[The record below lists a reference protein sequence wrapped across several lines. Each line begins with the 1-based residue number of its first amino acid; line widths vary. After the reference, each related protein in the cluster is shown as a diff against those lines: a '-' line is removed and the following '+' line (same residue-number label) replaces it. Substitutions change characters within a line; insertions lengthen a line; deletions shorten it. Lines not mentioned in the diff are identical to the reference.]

1 MVWAVRIT
9 NIKYDFRNFVILFPA
24 ILMITGVVSYVFF
37 FSLRKL
43 GQTSFEEDKLIVTSV
58 FLVVF
63 IVTSHFLMFLNLQSS
78 LPRPSS
84 LWLFIGLMPSMALV
98 YANPLVKNSDFV
110 QYLTSAKDLFS
121 GKIGIADVMRAGE
134 LTTITHPD
142 FHGPAYYFF
151 HWPTYLGGFY
161 KLQGEQAIVFNRL
174 LIAFC
179 TISALYLLFAVLSKY
194 IHEPL
199 LALGMALM
207 SIAPIWYTF
216 LYRSGRDWFPI
227 YAAILFFA
235 LLQYRNNDGKKIVT
249 FGFLLSG
256 VLLGSSHANMLFW
269 LPPICVVA
277 LLVKTHYGRSF
288 TELIACS
295 IGFLVGAIATPF
307 KLLRGGIENGVS
319 LESFLGPDFLQ
330 AATSFDDSRGM
341 VRGLSGLEGI
351 LNGPTDSI
359 DNYILIGGLVS
370 AVYLIVAHLM
380 KSQKSNPGQAVI
392 GGLTLWGFMMPLGAI
407 DSAIKIS
414 GIQVDSYLI
423 GDMMQVNPRYW
434 IPLLWLSL
442 ASILTLLTSVIGK
455 DRGNLPVVNGAALV
469 VSVALTFNSM
479 VLGARTEIYNMDF
492 FSTFSQGMSAIPL
505 TDCRVLVEEPVP
517 KLVASVNGRPSA
529 YANSK
534 KYSYLW
540 STSTAEHRE
549 LTDKSKVCAV
559 IVSKGY
565 YLEFAKDNAAWRK
578 IFTNKLDLPRLE
590 EYGYLIYYVSE

>member
-1 MVWAVRIT
+1 
-9 NIKYDFRNFVILFPA
+9 LF
-24 ILMITGVVSYVFF
+24 L
-37 FSLRKL
+37 
-43 GQTSFEEDKLIVTSV
+43 
-58 FLVVF
+58 
-63 IVTSHFLMFLNLQSS
+63 
-78 LPRPSS
+78 
-84 LWLFIGLMPSMALV
+84 
-98 YANPLVKNSDFV
+98 
-110 QYLTSAKDLFS
+110 
-121 GKIGIADVMRAGE
+121 
-134 LTTITHPD
+134 
-142 FHGPAYYFF
+142 
-151 HWPTYLGGFY
+151 
-161 KLQGEQAIVFNRL
+161 
-174 LIAFC
+174 
-179 TISALYLLFAVLSKY
+179 
-194 IHEPL
+194 
-199 LALGMALM
+199 
-207 SIAPIWYTF
+207 
-216 LYRSGRDWFPI
+216 
-227 YAAILFFA
+227 A

-269 LPPICVVA
+269 LPPICVIA

-288 TELIACS
+288 TELIAGF

-341 VRGLSGLEGI
+341 VRGLSGLQAI
-351 LNGPTDSI
+351 LNGPTESI

-370 AVYLIVAHLM
+370 AVYLVVAHFM

-392 GGLTLWGFMMPLGAI
+392 GGLTLWGFIMPLGAI
-407 DSAIKIS
+407 DSVIKIS

-442 ASILTLLTSVIGK
+442 ASILTLLTSLIGK

-505 TDCRVLVEEPVP
+505 TGCRVLVEEPVP

-534 KYSYLW
+534 NYSYLW
-540 STSTAEHRE
+540 STSTAELRE

-559 IVSKGY
+559 VVSKGY

-590 EYGYLIYYVSE
+590 EYGYLIYYVSK